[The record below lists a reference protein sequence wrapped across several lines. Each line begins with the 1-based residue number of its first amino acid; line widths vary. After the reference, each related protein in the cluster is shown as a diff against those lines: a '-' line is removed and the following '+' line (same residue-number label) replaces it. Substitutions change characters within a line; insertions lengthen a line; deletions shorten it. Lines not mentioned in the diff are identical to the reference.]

1 MGQEQAA
8 CAREQALAA
17 ELVRRIEEEHRLA
30 LEARSVSAA
39 LGRYRITRC
48 RKDNAEALRA
58 MVARHG
64 WPTADL
70 VGEPASTAALMILL
84 HAADLGFQLSCRDRI
99 AEAVADGACPAVHHA
114 YIADHCAVEL
124 GQPQFYGTR
133 VNPRT
138 LHPYPIR
145 RPQGVD
151 ERRQDVGLGPL
162 GDQLRALRGGLGA
175 QGEL

>member
-1 MGQEQAA
+1 MGHEQAGSM
-8 CAREQALAA
+8 REVALAA
-17 ELVRRIEEEHRLA
+17 ELVRRIEKENRLA
-30 LEARSVSAA
+30 REARSAPAA
-39 LGRYRITRC
+39 LGRHRIARC
-48 RKDNAEALRA
+48 REDNGQALRA

-84 HAADLGFQLSCRDRI
+84 HAPDLGLQLMCRDLI

-133 VNPRT
+133 INPGT

-145 RPQGVD
+145 HPQTVD
-151 ERRQDVGLGPL
+151 ERRLDVGLGPL
-162 GDQLRALRGGLGA
+162 GDHLRALRGDLGA
-175 QGEL
+175 FGEL